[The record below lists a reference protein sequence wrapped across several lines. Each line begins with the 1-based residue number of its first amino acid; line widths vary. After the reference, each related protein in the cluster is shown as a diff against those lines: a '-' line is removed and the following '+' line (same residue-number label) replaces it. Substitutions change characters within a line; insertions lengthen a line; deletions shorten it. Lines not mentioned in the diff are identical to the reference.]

1 MRITFTKKYKF
12 PQEFS
17 EWETKCNALKGSA
30 IGTTGSKSLYEF
42 VSNHGFKSPER
53 KTQDQ
58 TGAKDVLRN
67 IGILLEKRLFTG
79 RELEILNRVE
89 DMLGSMRSSR
99 AKNNPANIP
108 FTIKEKEGEKSRE
121 VYGHFT
127 GEDKN
132 WFSSSQG
139 TARPPIWQAL
149 FSEGNDGLGIKGLL
163 PIVEDA
169 LKEIEVEKDIV
180 VLSL

>member
-1 MRITFTKKYKF
+1 
-12 PQEFS
+12 
-17 EWETKCNALKGSA
+17 
-30 IGTTGSKSLYEF
+30 
-42 VSNHGFKSPER
+42 
-53 KTQDQ
+53 
-58 TGAKDVLRN
+58 
-67 IGILLEKRLFTG
+67 
-79 RELEILNRVE
+79 
-89 DMLGSMRSSR
+89 MLGSMRSSR

-127 GEDKN
+127 EDKN

-149 FSEGNDGLGIKGLL
+149 FSEGNDGLDIKGLL

-180 VLSL
+180 VTDLSQTEFAQLAESKQFQNAFVKIANANVSKNKDTGITVTITKVFETN